1 MSSAK
6 QVVDKAGWYF
16 MIFVENT
23 NNGRIREDRR

>member
-16 MIFVENT
+16 MMFVEN
-23 NNGRIREDRR
+23 NNGHIREDRR